1 MTRVSLP
8 LRLLVAAGVFF
19 VTSYAL
25 AAGPGGPHQ
34 GGPQA
39 GAKHPPFAE
48 VLGDAERIE
57 GFINLYQKGSRL
69 FAELSPADL
78 NRDLMVATEIA
89 RGIGQMP
96 LVGGMTW
103 GFGDDWVWQFRKVD
117 DRIEVVRR
125 NVRFRADKGSPL
137 EKAVHMSYTDSILFS
152 LPIVTTSPA
161 AARWSISRPCL

>member
-1 MTRVSLP
+1 MIRVSLS
-8 LRLLVAAGVFF
+8 LRLLAAGVCLF
-19 VTSYAL
+19 VASYAAL

-57 GFINLYQKGSRL
+57 GFINLYQKGNRL
-69 FAELSPADL
+69 FAELTPADL

-103 GFGDDWVWQFRKVD
+103 GFGDDWIWQFRKVD

-125 NVRFRADKGSPL
+125 NVRFRADRG
-137 EKAVHMSYTDSILFS
+137 
-152 LPIVTTSPA
+152 
-161 AARWSISRPCL
+161 